1 MIRAYVAPTD
11 HPALWVEVDAPA
23 GYIKPDRLYIDLTLD
38 ESEEM
43 REQMHHAEA
52 TARLTC
58 GVGDCR
64 SHQVGGGACLAHGGA
79 S

>member
-11 HPALWVEVDAPA
+11 QPVIW
-23 GYIKPDRLYIDLTLD
+23 IDCIGGQILELTLD
-38 ESEEM
+38 ESADL